1 MIKDAHDLG
10 LIIDSKIPL
19 IRLESHEESRALEL
33 LTRVAIKKNLG
44 LQGWS
49 VTEGLHQIG
58 FGELFKSEE
67 QVMAPKE
74 VLQSIKRNRSP
85 GLFVLCDFHPY
96 LEKSF
101 AEQALNIRLLKDIAL
116 NYANVPH
123 TLILLSH
130 AIELPSELHRFSA
143 YFRLSLP
150 SEQQLVAIVREE
162 AKCWSEKNP
171 GKKVR
176 TDNAV
181 LRKLLS
187 NLAGL
192 SASDARRLVRGV
204 IFDDGAITEED
215 LPELN
220 KAKFQLMDMEGV
232 LSFEYDTERFADVG
246 GLKTLKH
253 WLEQRREAFLSPK
266 TGSTLARPKGMLL
279 LGVQG
284 GGKSLSAKAVA
295 GLWGVPLLRL
305 DFGALYNKY
314 IGETE
319 KNLRDALQLADL
331 MAPCVLWV
339 DEIEKG
345 INTESNDEGVSQRIL
360 ATLLTWLAERKAAVF
375 VVATANDISRLPA
388 ELLRKG
394 RLDEI
399 FFVDLPDEDV
409 REDIFRIHLGKR
421 GLSFENFDLG
431 LLAKTAEG
439 FSGAEI
445 EQAVVAA
452 LYRAAAQKQAL
463 GESHVLEELSN
474 TYPLSVT
481 MAEQLTALRR
491 WASERAVRV

>member
-10 LIIDSKIPL
+10 LIIDSQVPI
-19 IRLESHEESRALEL
+19 IRLESHEENSALEL
-33 LTRVAIKKNLG
+33 LTRVAIKKNLS

-49 VTEGLHQIG
+49 VTEGLKQVG
-58 FGELFKSEE
+58 FGELFHPEE
-67 QVMAPKE
+67 QVLEPKD
-74 VLQSIKRNRSP
+74 VLRCIKRSRSP
-85 GLFVLCDFHPY
+85 GLYVLCDFHPY
-96 LEKSF
+96 LEKGS
-101 AEQALNIRLLKDIAL
+101 AEQALHVRLLKDIAL
-116 NYANVPH
+116 NYADVPH

-130 AIELPSELHRFSA
+130 AVELPPELHRFSA

-162 AKCWSEKNP
+162 AKCWSEKNS

-187 NLAGL
+187 NLTGL
-192 SASDARRLVRGV
+192 SASDARRLIRGV
-204 IFDDGAITEED
+204 IFDDGAITEAD

-220 KAKFQLMDMEGV
+220 KAKFKLMDMEGV
-232 LSFEYDTERFADVG
+232 LSFEYDTERFSDVA
-246 GLKTLKH
+246 GLKVLKH

-266 TGSTLARPKGMLL
+266 ASSRLARPKGMLL

-305 DFGALYNKY
+305 DFGVLYNKY

-319 KNLRDALQLADL
+319 KNLREALQLADL
-331 MAPCVLWV
+331 MSPCVLWI

-345 INTESNDEGVSQRIL
+345 ISTESNDEGVSQRIL
-360 ATLLTWLAERKAAVF
+360 ATLLTWLAERSAAVF
-375 VVATANDISRLPA
+375 VVATANNISRLPA

-399 FFVDLPDEDV
+399 FFVDLPDESV
-409 REDIFRIHLGKR
+409 RKEIFCIHFAKR
-421 GLSFENFDLG
+421 DLSPESFDLS

-445 EQAVVAA
+445 EQAVVAG
-452 LYRAAAQKQAL
+452 LYRAAAQKQLLDNAHL
-463 GESHVLEELSN
+463 LEELTN

-481 MAEQLTALRR
+481 MEEQLTALRD
-491 WASERAVRV
+491 WAEDRAVKA

>member
-10 LIIDSKIPL
+10 LIIDSQVPL
-19 IRLESHEESRALEL
+19 IRLESHEESGALEL
-33 LTRVAIKKNLG
+33 LTRVAIKKNLT
-44 LQGWS
+44 LHGWS
-49 VTEGLHQIG
+49 ATEGLQQIG
-58 FGELFKSEE
+58 FGDLFKSEE
-67 QVMAPKE
+67 QAQDPKE
-74 VLQSIKRNRSP
+74 VLQCIKRNRCP
-85 GLFVLCDFHPY
+85 GLYVLCDFHPY
-96 LEKSF
+96 LEKGVV
-101 AEQALNIRLLKDIAL
+101 EQALHVRLLKDIAL

-162 AKCWSEKNP
+162 AKCWSEKNA

-187 NLAGL
+187 NLTGL
-192 SASDARRLVRGV
+192 SVSDARRLIRGV
-204 IFDDGAITEED
+204 IFDDGAITEAD

-246 GLKTLKH
+246 GLKNLKH

-266 TGSTLARPKGMLL
+266 TSSRLARPKGLLL

-305 DFGALYNKY
+305 DFGVLYNKY

-319 KNLRDALQLADL
+319 KNLREALQLADL
-331 MAPCVLWV
+331 MAPCVLWI

-345 INTESNDEGVSQRIL
+345 INTETNDEGVSQRIL
-360 ATLLTWLAERKAAVF
+360 ATLLTWLAERNAAVF
-375 VVATANDISRLPA
+375 VVATANNISRLPA

-399 FFVDLPDEDV
+399 FFVDLPGESV

-421 GLSFENFDLG
+421 DLSPESFDLS

-452 LYRAAAQKQAL
+452 LYRAAAQKQLLDDAHL
-463 GESHVLEELSN
+463 LEELAN

-481 MAEQLTALRR
+481 MAEQLIAQRN
-491 WASERAVRV
+491 WAKERAVKA

>member
-10 LIIDSKIPL
+10 LIIDSQIPL
-19 IRLESHEESRALEL
+19 IRLESHEENSALEL
-33 LTRVAIKKNLG
+33 LTRVAIKKNLS

-49 VTEGLHQIG
+49 VTEGLKQIG
-58 FGELFKSEE
+58 FGELFHSNE
-67 QVMAPKE
+67 QAQDPKE
-74 VLQSIKRNRSP
+74 VLQSIKRSRSP
-85 GLFVLCDFHPY
+85 GLYVLCDFHPY
-96 LEKSF
+96 LEKGF
-101 AEQALNIRLLKDIAL
+101 AEQALHIRLLKDIAL

-130 AIELPSELHRFSA
+130 AIELPPELHRFSA
-143 YFRLSLP
+143 YFCLSLP

-162 AKCWSEKNP
+162 AKCWSEKNA

-181 LRKLLS
+181 LRNLLS
-187 NLAGL
+187 NLTGL
-192 SASDARRLVRGV
+192 SASDARRLIRGV
-204 IFDDGAITEED
+204 IFDDGAITEDD

-220 KAKFQLMDMEGV
+220 KAKFKLMDMEGV
-232 LSFEYDTERFADVG
+232 LSFEYDTERFADVA
-246 GLKTLKH
+246 GLRVLKN

-266 TGSTLARPKGMLL
+266 TNSRLARPKGMLL

-305 DFGALYNKY
+305 DFGVLYNKY

-319 KNLRDALQLADL
+319 KNLREALQLADL
-331 MAPCVLWV
+331 MSPCVLWI

-345 INTESNDEGVSQRIL
+345 ISTETNDEGVSQRIL
-360 ATLLTWLAERKAAVF
+360 ATLLTWLAERSAAVF
-375 VVATANDISRLPA
+375 VVATANNISRLPA

-399 FFVDLPDEDV
+399 FFVDLPDESV
-409 REDIFRIHLGKR
+409 RKEIFRIHLGKR
-421 GLSFENFDLG
+421 DLSPEGFDLS

-452 LYRAAAQKQAL
+452 LYRAAAQKQLLDNAHL
-463 GESHVLEELSN
+463 LEELTN

-481 MAEQLTALRR
+481 MAEQLTALRN
-491 WASERAVRV
+491 WAEERAVKA